1 MRFPVCH
8 LFHFLG
14 ICLLVII
21 VQNNLHS
28 LNLYWVDGA
37 KIMLFIDPRKFLIYL
52 FHVSLFPQCL
62 DDSRFAIFHLDFPQ
76 PQPEHRI
83 FKEHAIFGGV
93 DKFAITK
100 SSHDA

>member
-1 MRFPVCH
+1 M
-8 LFHFLG
+8 
-14 ICLLVII
+14 II

-37 KIMLFIDPRKFLIYL
+37 KIMFFIDTHKFYFVLL
-52 FHVSLFPQCL
+52 HVSLFPQCL

-83 FKEHAIFGGV
+83 FEEHAVFGDV
-93 DKFAITK
+93 DKFSVTK
-100 SSHDA
+100 SSLDA